1 MQLNSRLILG
11 KPFQEKLTSLRKDL
25 SEKKA
30 TAMIISMLDEVAW
43 LFNLRGSDIDYNP
56 VFFAY
61 ALVTPESSTLYI
73 NENKLTKEV
82 FYPDSFRSIPG
93 TFLYHPREYSYVDS
107 PPPLMLY
114 VDQMEL
120 TSRSRTIW
128 GMK

>member
-1 MQLNSRLILG
+1 LTSQLILG

-82 FYPDSFRSIPG
+82 FILDGFRIHSEDFI
-93 TFLYHPREYSYVDS
+93 YHPR
-107 PPPLMLY
+107 
-114 VDQMEL
+114 
-120 TSRSRTIW
+120 
-128 GMK
+128 